1 MSDEM
6 LTRIVTNPAV
16 LVGKPT
22 IRGLRI
28 SVDHVLQALA
38 GGVSEAELLHEHPEL
53 EAEDIRACLLY
64 AARLVQDE
72 RVFPVTVP

>member
-1 MSDEM
+1 VSDDL
-6 LTRIVTNPAV
+6 LTRIVTNPAI

-22 IRGLRI
+22 VRGLRI

-38 GGVSEAELLHEHPEL
+38 GGVSEVEFLHEHPEL
-53 EAEDIRACLLY
+53 EPEDIRACLLY

-72 RVFPVTVP
+72 RVYPVTVP